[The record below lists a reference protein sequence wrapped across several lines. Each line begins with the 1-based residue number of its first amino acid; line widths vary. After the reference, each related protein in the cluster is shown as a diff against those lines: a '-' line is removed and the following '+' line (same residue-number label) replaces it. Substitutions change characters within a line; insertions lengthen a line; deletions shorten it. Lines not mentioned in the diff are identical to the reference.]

1 LGAAAL
7 VTLVVAA
14 VLQVGR
20 SGATDARV
28 DASCGT
34 SVLGVNVG
42 QVTTLVHGTVM
53 ANSSFVGGAGF
64 ALRQRHFLCTDL
76 TGQFKFKLTR
86 FKTTTCTTYPRSK
99 LQLYPDGLP
108 SRIILFLPSLGKS
121 WCSTSKGKEAW
132 FGTNAGQLVR
142 LWTSDPVF
150 GVTVTKRAALI
161 QQTYGFFA
169 VYPPRLKEPL
179 LLGPQQQVSISSTGI
194 VTGPGALTL
203 TADDRAAIAELG
215 TAVPRPDYSRPAAGT
230 SKVLARMYASGTIK
244 VGLDSKKA
252 TPEMA
257 AFTKRYFTALAR
269 RWKLRLV
276 IVSTDAPSALA
287 EGLVDVIVA
296 PTRTPGS
303 VKVETVPF
311 TQQGRTNWDLELLS
325 ESELVAGFRRYVRTS
340 LDAADY
346 AAHYSAAFSAA
357 PSYERFRSFIF
368 PSLPPTP

>member
-1 LGAAAL
+1 
-7 VTLVVAA
+7 VT
-14 VLQVGR
+14 
-20 SGATDARV
+20 
-28 DASCGT
+28 
-34 SVLGVNVG
+34 
-42 QVTTLVHGTVM
+42 
-53 ANSSFVGGAGF
+53 ANSTFVGGAGF
-64 ALRQRHFLCTDL
+64 VLRQRHFLCTDV
-76 TGQFKFKLTR
+76 TGQVIFKLTR
-86 FKTTTCTTYPRSK
+86 FKTTTCNTRPRSRM
-99 LQLYPDGLP
+99 QLYPDGLP

-179 LLGPQQQVSISSTGI
+179 LLGPQEEVSISSTGL
-194 VTGPGALTL
+194 VTGPGPLTL

-215 TAVPRPDYSRPAAGT
+215 ADVPRPNYSRPAAGT
-230 SKVLARMYASGTIK
+230 SKVLARMYASGKIK

-252 TPEMA
+252 TPEVT

-269 RWKLRLV
+269 RWKLSLA
-276 IVSTDAPSALA
+276 IVSNDSPSALA

-296 PTRTPGS
+296 PTRTPGAIA
-303 VKVETVPF
+303 VETVPF
-311 TQQGRTNWDLELLS
+311 TEQGRTTWDLELLP
-325 ESELVAGFRRYVRTS
+325 ESALVSGVRRYVRTS

-346 AAHYSAAFSAA
+346 ATHYRAAFGAA

-368 PSLPPTP
+368 PSLPAAP